1 MVFTPSVSSNYFLYW
16 FIQTT
21 SANDKKRPAPTIKK
35 FSTDPPHN
43 FFIQHTASIN
53 TTTSDTSRSPPKTRP
68 RRPVPPGTPRYS
80 PPSEPSSPPPLTHR
94 VRGADVVIPPGHR
107 RSRPTAES
115 AWRDAS
121 VAIATEQGVL
131 PLVRRAAIVA
141 DSSRPI
147 DSRCP
152 VVNTTISQK
161 SLTLPGTRSRNCAS
175 RSYSIGHLDRP
186 TPRRDRH
193 DFPPFPRDQES
204 AGPQRDT
211 ARMIT

>member
-1 MVFTPSVSSNYFLYW
+1 MSDTQSDTHFTPSISNNIWYLLPPFPQIILYW

-147 DSRCP
+147 ESITMSR
-152 VVNTTISQK
+152 
-161 SLTLPGTRSRNCAS
+161 G
-175 RSYSIGHLDRP
+175 
-186 TPRRDRH
+186 
-193 DFPPFPRDQES
+193 
-204 AGPQRDT
+204 
-211 ARMIT
+211 